1 MINKYHLST
10 FPCTKSLFNG
20 EFVNNP
26 VCSVLILFQHSLN
39 TVQVFKAEES
49 SHYGDI
55 TIFDSLATIDVPGL
69 ENLALN
75 KIPFAL
81 VDLKHP
87 KFEFR
92 FCDDGIY
99 AEFDFIEFDE
109 KNEKFSNLDKMLE
122 ALESILLLLIAVQ

>member
-10 FPCTKSLFNG
+10 FPCTKSLFDG

-39 TVQVFKAEES
+39 TVQIFKAEES

-69 ENLALN
+69 EDGAPN

-92 FCDDGIY
+92 LCDDGIY

-109 KNEKFSNLDKMLE
+109 KHGKFSNLDKMLDT
-122 ALESILLLLIAVQ
+122 LESILLLLTAVQ

>member
-1 MINKYHLST
+1 M
-10 FPCTKSLFNG
+10 
-20 EFVNNP
+20 
-26 VCSVLILFQHSLN
+26 
-39 TVQVFKAEES
+39 QVFKADES

-69 ENLALN
+69 ESLESN

-81 VDLKHP
+81 MDLKHP

-92 FCDDGIY
+92 ICDDGIY

-109 KNEKFSNLDKMLE
+109 KHGKFSNLDKMLDS
-122 ALESILLLLIAVQ
+122 LESILLILTAVQ